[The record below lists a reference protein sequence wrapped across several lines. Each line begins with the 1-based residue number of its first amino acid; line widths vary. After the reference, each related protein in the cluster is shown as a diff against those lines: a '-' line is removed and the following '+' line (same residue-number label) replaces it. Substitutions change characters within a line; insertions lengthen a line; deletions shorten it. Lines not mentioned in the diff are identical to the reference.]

1 VKSLAG
7 GAGLFQR
14 RSALDVT
21 QHLLGVA
28 IKTIAGVAAKDF
40 HGRRERATRL
50 VGIIDNE
57 VNRG

>member
-1 VKSLAG
+1 
-7 GAGLFQR
+7 
-14 RSALDVT
+14 VT